1 MNNWTAEEI
10 TFRCDRLPVRID
22 QLATNLLHLGSLSS
36 SGTDADSALAVLC
49 ESKVFIEL
57 TAIDLDIGSA
67 FELAQ
72 IQRQLSR
79 WHIRWAETW
88 ASTSS
93 RNEISTLTQTWANRL
108 QEMSGVFA

>member
-1 MNNWTAEEI
+1 MNNWTAAKI
-10 TFRCDRLPVRID
+10 AFRCDRLPVRID
-22 QLATNLLHLGSLSS
+22 RLTTNLLHLGSLSS
-36 SGTDADSALAVLC
+36 TGTDADSALAVLR
-49 ESKVFIEL
+49 ENKVFIEL
-57 TAIDLDIGSA
+57 TAIDLDVDSA

-93 RNEISTLTQTWANRL
+93 RTEISTLTQTWANQLR
-108 QEMSGVFA
+108 EMSGGFA

>member
-10 TFRCDRLPVRID
+10 SFRCDRLPVRID
-22 QLATNLLHLGSLSS
+22 QLTNNLLRLGSLNS
-36 SGTDADSALAVLC
+36 SGTDAESALAVLR
-49 ESKVFIEL
+49 ESKGFIEL
-57 TAIDLDIGSA
+57 TAIDLDIDSA

-108 QEMSGVFA
+108 REISGVFA